1 MSAAGRLLVA
11 TPQLEVGFFRRSVI
25 LICDHDAEGAI
36 GVMLNR
42 SSGEPVEDH
51 LPLWSASAARPADVF
66 IGGPVQPEVA
76 VALAVGPASFTIE
89 VPGFGGQVGLVDVA
103 GDVPLGAALRI
114 FSGYA
119 GWSPG
124 QLEAELSE
132 GAWWTLEG
140 EVADLLSD
148 TPSELWRTVVRRQTN
163 QVALFAGFPDQPRL
177 N

>member
-1 MSAAGRLLVA
+1 MVGKSVSWMWRETFRSAPR
-11 TPQLEVGFFRRSVI
+11 
-25 LICDHDAEGAI
+25 
-36 GVMLNR
+36 
-42 SSGEPVEDH
+42 
-51 LPLWSASAARPADVF
+51 
-66 IGGPVQPEVA
+66 
-76 VALAVGPASFTIE
+76 
-89 VPGFGGQVGLVDVA
+89 
-103 GDVPLGAALRI
+103 
-114 FSGYA
+114 YA

-163 QVALFAGFPDQPRL
+163 QVALFAGFPDHPRL